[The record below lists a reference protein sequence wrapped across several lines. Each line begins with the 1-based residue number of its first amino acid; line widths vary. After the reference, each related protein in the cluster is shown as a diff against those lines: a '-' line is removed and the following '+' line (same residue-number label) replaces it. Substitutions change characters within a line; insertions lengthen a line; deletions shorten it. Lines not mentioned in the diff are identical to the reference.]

1 MHLKQ
6 HNQVLTLL
14 LSTTAIACLSL
25 SAQAQTLPGDAS
37 TMPTT
42 PSTPSDVNN
51 VPRTPPSPSADDANT
66 MPRTPPST
74 PPDDV
79 NNVPRTTPIPSDDA
93 NTVPTTP
100 MVPATT
106 PMAPTT
112 TPIESPPATELPP
125 ARTPDVPMQPST
137 IPTLPNNSPPSNSA
151 PYSAPRAA
159 ESGSNSTVPTASTMV
174 FPQET
179 ITGIKTVS
187 LPTPSPVGPA
197 YFTLPIQ
204 VEVMKDSSIT
214 SNNPISD
221 KNTTDIQAWAS
232 AVQGCLQQKPMLIR
246 VVGDKTVPFMINGSE
261 GTIKINA
268 NDRAVCAA

>member
-1 MHLKQ
+1 M
-6 HNQVLTLL
+6 
-14 LSTTAIACLSL
+14 
-25 SAQAQTLPGDAS
+25 
-37 TMPTT
+37 
-42 PSTPSDVNN
+42 
-51 VPRTPPSPSADDANT
+51 
-66 MPRTPPST
+66 
-74 PPDDV
+74 
-79 NNVPRTTPIPSDDA
+79 
-93 NTVPTTP
+93 
-100 MVPATT
+100 
-106 PMAPTT
+106 
-112 TPIESPPATELPP
+112 
-125 ARTPDVPMQPST
+125 
-137 IPTLPNNSPPSNSA
+137 
-151 PYSAPRAA
+151 
-159 ESGSNSTVPTASTMV
+159 ASTMV

-232 AVQGCLQQKPMLIR
+232 AVQGCLQQKPMLVR
-246 VVGDKTVPFMINGSE
+246 VVGDRTVPFMINGSE